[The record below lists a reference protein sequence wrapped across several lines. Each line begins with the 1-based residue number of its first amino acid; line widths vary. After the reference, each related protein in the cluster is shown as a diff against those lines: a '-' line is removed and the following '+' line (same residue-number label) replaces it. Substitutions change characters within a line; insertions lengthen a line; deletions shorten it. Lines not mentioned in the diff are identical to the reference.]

1 MKRNQSHTR
10 SVKYCVAKTII
21 FILLLIL
28 LIVLIK
34 INYNDAQRKVALENT
49 IADITSFNAKQVF
62 SIDKIYLYSSADA
75 INNETKKPMWNL
87 DVYQYTDIAIYI
99 SANSSNSEQNT
110 IKELYIDDVK
120 FDSLNTGTPN
130 LYYKNL
136 FEFGKFNLINNNI
149 ITNRLDYKILPPA
162 KSVSPDANTLSDA
175 VESEINYSEPEIYSD
190 CATPLTL
197 EYVNLI
203 KSNYLVSNIETPLIY
218 DGSLLKRANIDLPS
232 IECNLSFKIHIKNN
246 LDESY
251 VATVKIPIPLKNDTN
266 GTSIYDKSFSKEITP
281 LINFNYE
288 K

>member
-1 MKRNQSHTR
+1 MEKNKSHKRST
-10 SVKYCVAKTII
+10 KYYIFKAVI
-21 FILLLIL
+21 FILLVIL

-136 FEFGKFNLINNNI
+136 FDFGKFNLLNNNI
-149 ITNRLDYKILPPA
+149 ITNRLDYTILSPVA
-162 KSVSPDANTLSDA
+162 SVLPDENILSDGS
-175 VESEINYSEPEIYSD
+175 ESSIDYSKPEIYSD
-190 CATPLTL
+190 CTTPLSL
-197 EYVNLI
+197 EYVNLV
-203 KSNYLVSNIETPLIY
+203 KSNYFVSNIETPLIY
-218 DGSLLKRANIDLPS
+218 DGSLLKRINVDLSS
-232 IECNLSFKIHIKNN
+232 ISCDLSFKIHIKNN
-246 LDESY
+246 LDESH
-251 VATVKIPIPLKNDTN
+251 VATVKISIPLKDDIN
-266 GTSIYDKSFSKEITP
+266 GTNIYDKSFSKEIST
-281 LINFNYE
+281 ITNFTYE

>member
-1 MKRNQSHTR
+1 MEKNKSHKRGT
-10 SVKYCVAKTII
+10 KYYIFKAVI
-21 FILLLIL
+21 FILLVIL

-136 FEFGKFNLINNNI
+136 FDFGKFNLLNNNI
-149 ITNRLDYKILPPA
+149 ITNRLDYTILSPVA
-162 KSVSPDANTLSDA
+162 SVLPDENILSDGS
-175 VESEINYSEPEIYSD
+175 ESSIDYSKPEIYSD
-190 CATPLTL
+190 CTTPLSL
-197 EYVNLI
+197 EYVNLV
-203 KSNYLVSNIETPLIY
+203 KSNYFVSNIETPLIY
-218 DGSLLKRANIDLPS
+218 DGSLLKRIGIDLSS
-232 IECNLSFKIHIKNN
+232 ISCDLSFKIHIKNN
-246 LDESY
+246 LDESH
-251 VATVKIPIPLKNDTN
+251 VATVKISIPLKDDIN
-266 GTSIYDKSFSKEITP
+266 GTSIYDKSFSKEIST
-281 LINFNYE
+281 ITNFTYE